1 MDSGS
6 SRREVGGDTAFG
18 DPLEFEAAGEGLE
31 KGGLNVGAPRKKHL
45 KLDSEPLSWVSM
57 GTIIEEVFSDGVIK
71 TDCMKIDSRLT
82 STALSVGVKG
92 FY

>member
-45 KLDSEPLSWVSM
+45 KLDLEPLSCVSM

-71 TDCMKIDSRLT
+71 TIRSYENRQSAYEHSFVC
-82 STALSVGVKG
+82 GC
-92 FY
+92 